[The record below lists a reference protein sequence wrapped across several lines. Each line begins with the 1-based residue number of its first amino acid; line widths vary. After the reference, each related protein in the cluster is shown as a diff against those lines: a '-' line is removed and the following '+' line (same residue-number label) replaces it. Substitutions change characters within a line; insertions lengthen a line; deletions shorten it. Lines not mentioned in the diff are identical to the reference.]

1 MSSRPPTLATHASGM
16 SDDHAGIRSPCISV
30 CRMHAASGW
39 CVGCLRSLDEIA
51 AWGSMP
57 DAERRVVLEHLS
69 QRRDAWHQ
77 RWPEVPVGAAA
88 AESPTPTHGRQ
99 R

>member
-1 MSSRPPTLATHASGM
+1 MSTRPPERATHAGI
-16 SDDHAGIRSPCISV
+16 SDGHADVRSPCISV

-57 DAERRVVLEHLS
+57 DAERRVVLEHLA
-69 QRRDAWHQ
+69 QRRVAWH
-77 RWPEVPVGAAA
+77 RHWPEVPVGAAA
-88 AESPTPTHGRQ
+88 AESSAPTSGRV